1 MLERDTIEALL
12 RMPLTV
18 ELSTLGD
25 VAWKTRLQNE
35 CAALSHFMMNVRRV
49 LSMALAKENDEDRRF
64 DVCAEAPCALAPIL
78 ADIVDGR
85 PGRSTL
91 WGRGSKQAWLSP
103 LRVVAGSANH
113 PNLSLKHISESALS
127 LRGFR
132 NTSSGNNNNN
142 NNHNNTL
149 TPRHPSMRFFEG
161 TRSHVA
167 GQLVLSDLVFCFWGP

>member
-18 ELSTLGD
+18 ELGTLGD

-91 WGRGSKQAWLSP
+91 WGRGSKQAWLSQF
-103 LRVVAGSANH
+103 AQS
-113 PNLSLKHISESALS
+113 LSVLLQEARI
-127 LRGFR
+127 
-132 NTSSGNNNNN
+132 
-142 NNHNNTL
+142 
-149 TPRHPSMRFFEG
+149 TP
-161 TRSHVA
+161 T
-167 GQLVLSDLVFCFWGP
+167 